1 MGGRDWDFG
10 IMKEGS
16 LSMKKLVLVAAALV
30 AVGGFAKPAV
40 EILWTK
46 PICVETNRYIGW
58 PTVCCRANGELLAVF
73 SGDRD
78 EHVDPFG
85 KVQMVRSRDGGET

>member
-1 MGGRDWDFG
+1 MTT
-10 IMKEGS
+10 
-16 LSMKKLVLVAAALV
+16 LLCLAAVSA
-30 AVGGFAKPAV
+30 

-46 PICVETNRYIGW
+46 PICVETNRYVGW

-85 KVQMVRSRDGGET
+85 KV